1 MANVN
6 IAVGNTVS
14 TTWDV
19 NANGG
24 SSKGVYRYYLYVK
37 LNSQDPVANT
47 SNVTVTLKLS
57 CNFSSSTMW
66 NFSSAPTAKVGY
78 RKGTSGDYTYS
89 NSESFSTFYANT
101 HSNQTT
107 LVTKTW
113 DIENNSDGTLSA
125 QFNFVWTDNTG
136 GFSYAPPST
145 TKVYPDSSSVVVFPT
160 IPRASTFSSW
170 PSTGTTTSRVSYT
183 ISSASTSF
191 THSIAI
197 SYSGVSQTVTNSTT
211 GSTSIS
217 SNFTVSTSI
226 RNKMRDNKVITANL
240 SVVLS
245 TLSSGTV
252 VGTNSY
258 SISVTVPTPTITVYG
273 NGTSSGGSVRC
284 DTSNTKITIGNLDK
298 DAAYYSI
305 SRYYINNG
313 NSTLAYSD
321 LSTST
326 VTGNTYSKTG
336 LENLKF
342 EELNTT
348 TTSCNVLAKVAL
360 LQGTSTSAATV
371 QKDASASY
379 TVTIPVDKYKP
390 VLQYWNGSSVTSN
403 VLSPTYLITTSY
415 AHSRYGNTT
424 VIPAFLA
431 GYEGATIPF
440 KESYTINDNKSSS
453 APVTSRVVTITNTT
467 TGATININYNTPVS
481 IINNNTIVTVTTDT
495 LPAST
500 SNYDFTIKLTVTD
513 TRGGTASLTSESAT
527 ATGYTLPTLSYNI
540 ARATSDGSAYDGEG
554 TKIRAEI
561 SSSTSDTIS
570 SLYVYKISLY
580 CTVSNVT
587 YSKSYS
593 GSSSNHS
600 VSLTGAQAWAPL
612 SLTNGN
618 NTLNTFDTGIRYT
631 FSLEVEDSLKFKRTV
646 TLQVPAATVQ
656 LSLHRNVGVG
666 LGTSARQGYITNG
679 LPLTLNTPVNITHQ
693 GDVKGSTSFDG
704 HTAVTENL
712 WAPYCTVRRSNANNT
727 YVYHRIATIGE
738 IGDNWYDA
746 SGILLIDQ
754 GYTGGG
760 YGIVRIILRTNNV
773 TVDHAAP
780 SASIE
785 WLVRTRSLPA
795 NCLRWGLYN
804 NSGKATLDIYYYATG
819 TYSSCVVRK
828 LESYRGYISSNR
840 WTLVDSAATGSGAT
854 STDTVTTEVYTGI
867 NRIAYTSTGTA
878 TETGIVETANKATRL
893 GSATLGNSYTPIY
906 LSSGT
911 PTATYSFL
919 RVGTSTALSTNG
931 TGYNT
936 VNGEI
941 CFKNSDYAPTIDD
954 TASGMGCANKG
965 SRYLINELIVNGIVA
980 GHSKAYT
987 NNNFNTAADTIA
999 FYKYTADNGGA
1010 TFTGL
1015 TKTAEIDTKGIYH
1028 PKVSTDVLISLVGVS
1043 GGSAST
1049 DVLRLKIYIPTGYS
1063 NVSLK
1068 SYTLPSIICA
1078 GSGTVSTSGM
1088 TIALMTGTND
1098 KNLTR
1103 GYVNISMTKTGAFTA
1118 NRVYSLV
1125 NGDITL
1131 TLS

>member
-37 LNSQDPVANT
+37 LNSQDTIANT

-160 IPRASTFSSW
+160 IPRASTFSTW
-170 PSTGTTTSRVSYT
+170 PSTGTTTSQVSYT

-191 THSIAI
+191 THSIVI

-217 SNFTVSTSI
+217 SNFTISTSI
-226 RNKMRDNKVITANL
+226 RNKMRANKVITANL

-313 NSTLAYSD
+313 TSTLAYSD
-321 LSTST
+321 FPTNTVTST
-326 VTGNTYSKTG
+326 TKTIENLG
-336 LENLKF
+336 NLKF

-348 TTSCNVLAKVAL
+348 TTSCNVLAKVSL
-360 LQGTSTSAATV
+360 LQGTSTSVATV

-390 VLQYWNGSSVTSN
+390 VLQFWNGSSTTSN
-403 VLSPTYLITTSY
+403 AISPTYLSTSSSY
-415 AHSRYGNTT
+415 NHSRYGNTT

-440 KESYTINDNKSSS
+440 KESYAESSS
-453 APVTSRVVTITNTT
+453 AAVVSRVVTIINTT
-467 TGATININYNTPVS
+467 TRATININYNTPVS
-481 IINNNTIVTVTTDT
+481 TINNNTIVTVTTDT

-500 SNYDFTIKLTVTD
+500 TNYDFTIKLTVTD
-513 TRGGTASLTSESAT
+513 TRGGTASLTSASAT

-561 SSSTSDTIS
+561 SSGTSDTIS
-570 SLYVYKISLY
+570 SLYVYKIALY
-580 CTVSNVT
+580 CTVEDVT

-593 GSSSNHS
+593 GGSSNHS
-600 VSLTGAQAWAPL
+600 VSFTWAPL
-612 SLTNGN
+612 SLTSSSST
-618 NTLNTFDTGIRYT
+618 TLNTFNTSTRYT
-631 FSLEVEDSLKFKRTV
+631 FLLEVEDSLKFKRTV
-646 TLQVPAATVQ
+646 TLQVPVATVQ

-693 GDVKGSTSFDG
+693 GDVQGTTSFDG

-760 YGIVRIILRTNNV
+760 YGIARIILRTNNV

-785 WLVRTRSLPA
+785 WLVRTRSLSA

-840 WTLVDSAATGSGAT
+840 WTLVNSVATGSGAT

-878 TETGIVETANKATRL
+878 TETGLVETANKATKL
-893 GSATLGNSYTPIY
+893 GSSTLGDSYTPIY
-906 LSSGT
+906 LSSGA
-911 PTATYSFL
+911 PTSTNSFL
-919 RVGTSTALSTNG
+919 RIGTSTPLASNT
-931 TGYNT
+931 TGHNV

-941 CFKNSDYAPTIDD
+941 VFKNSRYVDYVDDSD
-954 TASGMGCANKG
+954 TASGIGCSNKG
-965 SRYLINELIVNGIVA
+965 TRYLVNELLTDGIIA
-980 GHSKAYT
+980 PAKAYSLH
-987 NNNFNTAADTIA
+987 NMSTAANTIR
-999 FYKYTADNGGA
+999 FYKYSGTANGQWS
-1010 TFTGL
+1010 TL
-1015 TKTAEIDTKGIYH
+1015 TKTAEIDTNGLYR
-1028 PKVSTDVLISLVGVS
+1028 PKVSKSHTISLTGI
-1043 GGSAST
+1043 SAYANST
-1049 DVLRLKIYIPTGYS
+1049 TVLRFKVPIPPGYS
-1063 NVSLK
+1063 SA
-1068 SYTLPSIICA
+1068 TLDSSTVPSAAGA
-1078 GSGTVSTSGM
+1078 GSTSWTTTGG
-1088 TIALMTGTND
+1088 TIALMTGTTDQNFEVGYL
-1098 KNLTR
+1098 NMTLTM
-1103 GYVNISMTKTGAFTA
+1103 SSATFTA
-1118 NRVYSLV
+1118 SRCCVFQ
-1125 NGDITL
+1125 NGNVTL